1 VLRIP
6 TPPNLMQS
14 IPGPRVPAKRHPA
27 PIILNETPASL
38 PDPDV
43 LPRGATPRHLDQGGG
58 AVLSPGGM
66 ARRRPPP
73 GGGGRPSVGPGLVQF
88 LSGGGRPSVGPGL
101 VQFLSGSGWVSLGLG
116 GGVLPSPCLSGAGCP
131 SVGPG
136 LVQSL
141 SGGG

>member
-1 VLRIP
+1 MLRIP

-88 LSGGGRPSVGPGL
+88 LSG
-101 VQFLSGSGWVSLGLG
+101 SGWVSLGLG